1 MRTLSARIVVNTLN
15 RYIVGQNDAK
25 RAVAVALRNRWRRKQ
40 LHESVRSEV
49 TPKNILLVS
58 QSIGFLFF
66 PLHVC
71 AKFLCAFSE
80 VVFIRLTD
88 LHPLTTGPTH
98 AMVQHF
104 CCIKLGWPHRL
115 RQDRDRSPPRH
126 PSWITVH

>member
-49 TPKNILLVS
+49 TPKNILMVS

-66 PLHVC
+66 PLACVR
-71 AKFLCAFSE
+71 KVSLC
-80 VVFIRLTD
+80 VF
-88 LHPLTTGPTH
+88 
-98 AMVQHF
+98 
-104 CCIKLGWPHRL
+104 
-115 RQDRDRSPPRH
+115 
-126 PSWITVH
+126 